1 VSNDVPSQRYAKG
14 EAKRRAILEAA
25 LTLVAE
31 RGYRNSTL
39 QEIADAVD
47 LSKAGVLHYFTS
59 RENLIAEVIR
69 ERDAHDAATFG
80 QDATDM
86 LDLLR
91 KTMQHNESV
100 PGLVEL
106 YSRLVVEAESL
117 EHPAHDYVRDRY
129 ATTSQAVVDA
139 VRSRQAAGTL
149 NPSLDP
155 EVLAR
160 TMIALSD
167 GLQLQWM
174 YDRTIDMAES
184 FDAVLALLQPTLPQS
199 TPPQPPSAP

>member
-1 VSNDVPSQRYAKG
+1 VSNDLPSQRYAKG
-14 EAKRRAILEAA
+14 EAKRREILEAA
-25 LTLVAE
+25 LALVAE

-39 QEIADAVD
+39 QEIADAVG

-69 ERDAHDAATFG
+69 ERDAQDATSFG
-80 QDATDM
+80 RDATDM

-106 YSRLVVEAESL
+106 YSRLVVEAESH
-117 EHPAHDYVRDRY
+117 EHPAHDYVRERY
-129 ATTSQAVVDA
+129 ATTTDSVAAA
-139 VRSRQAAGTL
+139 VRQRQEAGAL
-149 NPSLDP
+149 AGDADP
-155 EVLAR
+155 RVLAR
-160 TMIALSD
+160 TLIALSD

-174 YDRTIDMAES
+174 YNREIDMAEA
-184 FDAVLALLQPTLPQS
+184 FDAILALLQP
-199 TPPQPPSAP
+199 PSAPLPPT

>member
-1 VSNDVPSQRYAKG
+1 VSNDGPSQRYAKG

-39 QEIADAVD
+39 QEIADAVG

-69 ERDAHDAATFG
+69 ERDVQDAASFG
-80 QDATDM
+80 KEATDM
-86 LDLLR
+86 LGLLR
-91 KTMQHNESV
+91 ITMQHNESV

-106 YSRLVVEAESL
+106 YSRLVVEAESH
-117 EHPAHDYVRDRY
+117 EHPAHNYVRERY
-129 ATTSQAVVDA
+129 ETTSDSVVDA

-149 NPSLDP
+149 NSALDP
-155 EVLAR
+155 VVLAR

-174 YDRTIDMAES
+174 YDRTIDMAEA
-184 FDAVLALLQPTLPQS
+184 FDMVLALVQPAPAPS
-199 TPPQPPSAP
+199 PSARG